1 MDLLKDLNEAQRAAV
16 EYIDGPSLVI
26 AGAGSG
32 KTRVLTYKIAYLL
45 SQGMN
50 PWSIMALT
58 FTNKAAREM
67 KERIGKL
74 VGNDLAQ
81 HLYMGTFHSIFSRI
95 LRAEAEHIGFNNN
108 FTIYDESDSRS
119 LIKAIVKEMGLD
131 DKKYKPAAVHAKISM
146 AKNNLMSAA
155 AYESDAAIFEQNKR
169 AQMPEVGKIFVAY
182 VQRCKQANAMD
193 FDDLLTLTYQLFR
206 EHEDIRH
213 KYAARFD
220 YVLVDEYQD
229 TNHVQ
234 MSIVMQLCQE
244 KQRVCAVGDDSQSIY
259 SFRGANIDNILNYQ
273 RQFQGTRLFKL
284 EQNYRSTQ
292 TIVEAANSLI
302 KHNRNQIP
310 KDVFSENAKGEK
322 IQYKPAYS
330 DKEEA
335 VIVAKDVKRIRRE
348 DGCQYS
354 DFAILYRTNAQSRS
368 FEEEFRKQGIPYRI
382 YGGLSFYQRKEIKD
396 IIAYFR
402 LVANPDDEEAI
413 KRIIN
418 YPARGIGATTVLKIA
433 DCAHQNQVSFW
444 EVIGAPEQY
453 GLAVNKGTMNKLETF
468 RLLISSFIE
477 RAQTTDVYELGDA
490 IIKESGISQDIMSGK
505 DADDLA
511 RQENLEE
518 FLSGMSAFVEE
529 RREEGRFDELFL
541 QDYLQDVALL
551 TDADSDGDKDEPRVS
566 LMTVHAAKGLEF
578 PTVFVVGLEENIFPS
593 PLSAASLRELEE
605 ERRLLYVAITRAEKH
620 CILTNA
626 KNRWRYGKMEFDN
639 PSRFIDEIDG
649 KLIDCLDEAGGS
661 LFGSMSESRLG
672 SRSGSMFG
680 SRADSMSDQPEWARA
695 QCPRKP
701 WEDAE
706 QPRYSSR
713 YQNSK
718 PVASQFV
725 ADPKPSL
732 FDDEPETSRTS
743 GRSSVS
749 GRSSLSEG
757 NFKSVRAL
765 NAAKRYMETHSS
777 HPASRTTGSSAASVS
792 SSTASSAGS
801 SSCGLQEGMKIE
813 HQRFGRGTV
822 LKIEGTGENTK
833 ATVEFVH
840 SGTKQLLLKYAKF
853 TIVD

>member
-1 MDLLKDLNEAQRAAV
+1 MDLLNDLNEAQRAAV

-45 SQGMN
+45 SQGKDLY
-50 PWSIMALT
+50 SLLVLT

-67 KERIGKL
+67 VERIRKMFGETFYIRQK
-74 VGNDLAQ
+74 
-81 HLYMGTFHSIFSRI
+81 YMGTFHSVFARI
-95 LRAEAEHIGFNNN
+95 LRVESDKIGFTSD
-108 FTIYDESDSRS
+108 FTIYDEADSRS
-119 LIKAIVKEMGLD
+119 LLKSIVKEMGLSE
-131 DKKYKPAAVHAKISM
+131 KTYKPAVVHARISM
-146 AKNNLMSAA
+146 AKNQLIGVDS
-155 AYESDAAIFEQNKR
+155 YESDSDIFSQNKR
-169 AQMPEVGKIFVAY
+169 AGMPEIAKIYREY
-182 VQRCKQANAMD
+182 VQRCKLANAMD
-193 FDDLLTLTYQLFR
+193 FDDLLVYTYRLFVER
-206 EHEDIRH
+206 NDVLK
-213 KYAARFD
+213 KYGKIFK
-220 YVLVDEYQD
+220 YIMVDEYQD
-229 TNHVQ
+229 TNYVQ
-234 MSIVMQLCQE
+234 KKILTLLYNVMEE
-244 KQRVCAVGDDSQSIY
+244 KAICAVGDDSQSIY
-259 SFRGANIDNILNYQ
+259 SFRGANIDNILSFTRDFPAENGNYA
-273 RQFQGTRLFKL
+273 RLFKL

-335 VIVAKDVKRIRRE
+335 AIVAKDVKRIRRE

-444 EVIGAPEQY
+444 EVIGAPERY
-453 GLAVNKGTMNKLETF
+453 GLAVTKGTMNKLETF

-529 RREEGRFDELFL
+529 RREEGRFDELFM

-649 KLIDCLDEAGGS
+649 KLIDSLDEAGGS
-661 LFGSMSESRLG
+661 L
-672 SRSGSMFG
+672 FG

-695 QCPRKP
+695 QRPRRP

-777 HPASRTTGSSAASVS
+777 HPASRGTGSSAASVS
-792 SSTASSAGS
+792 SSAASSAGS

-840 SGTKQLLLKYAKF
+840 SGIKQLLLKYAKF
-853 TIVD
+853 TVVD